1 MIDALRRLGST
12 PHLERVLPE
21 ALAGRDID
29 VRDIDVMAFAVTRNL
44 LRHAVQCWNRHAH
57 PWGGG
62 GGRGGGRRG
71 GGGGG
76 GGGAGGEGWAGG
88 MGGRG

>member
-57 PWGGG
+57 PWGGAAG
-62 GGRGGGRRG
+62 GGGAGR
-71 GGGGG
+71 GGG
-76 GGGAGGEGWAGG
+76 GGGAGARGGGGGGWEV
-88 MGGRG
+88 